1 VNRVDGVG
9 DVVVPSIV
17 RKGPLSLAI
26 STKSPALTKYVR
38 IKLDE
43 ALTEEYEGMA
53 RLLGQIRTELKLKV
67 PDQEERSRRSWK
79 VLQDYE
85 VWRLLRTS
93 YQEAYARA
101 CLDAFSDL

>member
-1 VNRVDGVG
+1 VNKVDGVG
-9 DVVVPSIV
+9 DVMVPSRV
-17 RKGPLSLAI
+17 RKGPISLAI
-26 STKSPALTKYVR
+26 STKSPALTKYIR

-67 PDQEERSRRSWK
+67 PDQEERSRRLWK
-79 VLQDYE
+79 VLLDYE
-85 VWRLLRTS
+85 VWRLLRKS